1 MLRKALRSTS
11 AGRKYCILQYIKY
24 RFLAGRKHF
33 IRSTLKHSLLG
44 ESAVSCLVQHSQHLR
59 TSPAG
64 QLLSTPPP
72 HTTQL
77 SPSLICIVL
86 GTSNPSPP
94 LMKKCVRGC
103 ATPPTLFSSSKVVYF
118 VNKGIIQTVEPS
130 VKYII
135 VNKPSLEAG
144 LGQTFS

>member
-1 MLRKALRSTS
+1 MLRPALRSTS
-11 AGRKYCILQYIKY
+11 AGRKYYISNIKY
-24 RFLAGRKHF
+24 RFLAGRKHS
-33 IRSTLKHSLLG
+33 IRSTLKHRLLG

-72 HTTQL
+72 TPHSFLHL
-77 SPSLICIVL
+77 SSVSCWAHQTPH
-86 GTSNPSPP
+86 PP
-94 LMKKCVRGC
+94 LTKKCVRGC
-103 ATPPTLFSSSKVVYF
+103 AIPPTPFSSSKVVYF

-135 VNKPSLEAG
+135 VNKTQS
-144 LGQTFS
+144 